1 MREKKKYKY
10 LINGGYAFDEEKITK
25 KLSDLSKEGW
35 ILESVGLFRY
45 KLVKGECNDYIY
57 SMDYNESKE
66 DLDEYFDIFKSGGWD
81 HVYSTEG
88 FHFFRANR
96 GTTPIYTDKESYKN
110 KYEVI
115 RSRCNKMGII
125 SGVIMIF
132 IILLGL
138 SFKEIL
144 NDNNL
149 LFILYLISIAMLVGI
164 TVPSVMVSFAYYFR
178 KRKIQKEN

>member
-25 KLSDLSKEGW
+25 KLSNLSKEGW
-35 ILESVGLFRY
+35 ILESVGPLRY

-66 DLDEYFDIFKSGGWD
+66 DLDEYFDIFKSGGWE
-81 HVYSTEG
+81 HVDSVEG
-88 FHFFRANR
+88 FHFFRANS
-96 GTTPIYTDKESYKN
+96 GTTPIYTDKESNKN
-110 KYEVI
+110 KYNVI
-115 RSRCNKMGII
+115 SSSCKKTGII

-132 IILLGL
+132 IVLLGL

-144 NDNNL
+144 NNNSL
-149 LFILYLISIAMLVGI
+149 LFILYLISIAILVGVM
-164 TVPSVMVSFAYYFR
+164 VPSVMVGFAYYFR
-178 KRKIQKEN
+178 KRKIQNES